1 MGNRYSAP
9 PKEGT
14 YPFTRSGIPP
24 PATEKKSG
32 SDKPAHRIH
41 DPMSLE
47 MHMADQRVRTAGM
60 TDAEREW
67 RRSVLGDL
75 SLNFLNI

>member
-14 YPFTRSGIPP
+14 YPFTRSGIAP

-32 SDKPAHRIH
+32 SDQPAHRIH

-60 TDAEREW
+60 SDAEREW
-67 RRSVLGDL
+67 RR
-75 SLNFLNI
+75 